1 MKKKILSLILGVS
14 MVAALTGC
22 GGSASISNDLVTVKN
37 YKGLEVEAV
46 EAAEVT
52 DAEVEES
59 IAYTMSVTAA
69 EFAGEYG
76 IKDRAAEEG
85 DTVFINYKG
94 MLDGV
99 AFEGGTAENQTL
111 TLGSDTFID
120 GFEDAIIGHMPGET
134 FDIDVTFPEDY
145 GNEELNGKAVVF
157 TIDFHSIVPTE
168 ITDQIASIIAGEEI
182 TVEEYKT
189 RVKEDLKVSNE
200 ETAVANYENA
210 VYSAFLNN
218 CEMENY
224 PEEELEKWIAIMEDS
239 YGMYASYYGME
250 TEEFL
255 NTYYGTSCEAL
266 AKEQILFKYAIELV
280 AEEEGL
286 TLSLEE
292 YEELATTEATN
303 YGYESLEAYE
313 AAYDEYY
320 GEGYLKSYIL
330 QDLVME
336 WLVSNSS
343 TK

>member
-1 MKKKILSLILGVS
+1 MKKKVLSLILGIA

-22 GGSASISNDLVTVKN
+22 GSSTISNDLVEVKD
-37 YKGLEVEAV
+37 YKELKVESVEV
-46 EAAEVT
+46 AEVT

-59 IAYTMSVTAA
+59 IAYTMTVTAA
-69 EFAGEYG
+69 EYAGEYG
-76 IKDRAAEEG
+76 IKDRAAADG

-111 TLGSDTFID
+111 TLGSNTFID
-120 GFEDAIIGHMPGET
+120 GFEDAIIGHMPGES
-134 FDIDVTFPEDY
+134 FDINVTFPEDY

-157 TIDFHSIVPTE
+157 TIDLHAIVPTE
-168 ITDQIASIIAGEEI
+168 ITDEIATATVGSEI
-182 TVEEYKT
+182 TVDEYKLQ
-189 RVKEDLKVSNE
+189 VKEDLEVSNE
-200 ETAVANYENA
+200 QTAQADYENA
-210 VYSAFLNN
+210 VYTAFLNN
-218 CEMENY
+218 CKMDEY
-224 PEEELEKWIAIMEDS
+224 PEEELKNWIAIMEDS

-255 NTYYGTSCEAL
+255 NTYYGTSCEEL
-266 AKEQILFKYAIELV
+266 AKEQILFKYATELV

-292 YEELATTEATN
+292 YEKLATQEATN

-313 AAYDEYY
+313 TSYEEYY

-330 QDLVME
+330 QNIVME
-336 WLVSNSS
+336 WLVNNSS
-343 TK
+343 AK

>member
-1 MKKKILSLILGVS
+1 MKKKIISLILGIA

-22 GGSASISNDLVTVKN
+22 GSSKISNDLVEVKD
-37 YKGLEVEAV
+37 YKGLKVESVEV
-46 EAAEVT
+46 AEVT

-59 IAYTMSVTAA
+59 IAYTMTVTAA
-69 EFAGEYG
+69 EYAGEYG
-76 IKDRAAEEG
+76 IKDRAAADG

-111 TLGSDTFID
+111 TLGSNTFID

-134 FDIDVTFPEDY
+134 FDINVTFPEDY

-157 TIDFHSIVPTE
+157 TIDFHAIVPTE
-168 ITDQIASIIAGEEI
+168 ITDEIATAIVGSEI
-182 TVEEYKT
+182 TVDEYKLQ
-189 RVKEDLKVSNE
+189 VKEDLEVSNE
-200 ETAVANYENA
+200 QTAQADYENL
-210 VYSAFLNN
+210 VYTAFLNN
-218 CEMENY
+218 CKMDEY
-224 PEEELEKWIAIMEDS
+224 PEEELKSWVAIMEDS

-255 NTYYGTSCEAL
+255 NTYYGTSCEEL
-266 AKEQILFKYAIELV
+266 AKEQILFKYATELV

-292 YEELATTEATN
+292 YEKLATQEATN

-313 AAYDEYY
+313 TSYEEYY

-330 QDLVME
+330 QNIVME
-336 WLVSNSS
+336 WLVNNSS
-343 TK
+343 AK